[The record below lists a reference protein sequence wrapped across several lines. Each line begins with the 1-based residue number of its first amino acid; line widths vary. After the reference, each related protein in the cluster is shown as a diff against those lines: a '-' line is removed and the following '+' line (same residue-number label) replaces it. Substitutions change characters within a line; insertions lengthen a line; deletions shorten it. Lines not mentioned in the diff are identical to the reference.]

1 MRTILGVAVSV
12 VPVFLFLG
20 ILVVLDSYKLVTRRA
35 VLLGMAAG
43 IAAALASYA
52 VNVRLRPALGMEF
65 TQYSRYVAPFLEEL
79 CKAAYIVFLM
89 SRSRVGFVVDAAI
102 FGFAIGTGFA
112 VTENFYYLAVNPD
125 ASIWVW
131 FVRGFGTAVMH
142 GGCTAILTMITRT
155 LHDHVEQFQL
165 SRMLPGL
172 LAAVALHSLYN
183 HLLLK
188 PVIMT
193 GLIVLVFPY
202 LSLAVFQQSERGTR
216 AWIGTGFDR
225 DQALLATIN
234 AGELLTTPVGQY
246 LSTLRHRFPPEVI
259 VDMLCLT
266 RIHVELAIQAKGVLM
281 AREAGFEL
289 PPNPAA
295 ARDLRE
301 IRVLQESIG
310 KTGMRAL
317 RPFLPMKRDRWQLQ
331 MLETLAPQA
340 LGVS

>member
-1 MRTILGVAVSV
+1 VRTLLGVAVSV

-43 IAAALASYA
+43 IAAALASYM
-52 VNVRLRPALGMEF
+52 VTVRLRPALGMDF
-65 TQYSRYVAPFLEEL
+65 TLYSRYVAPVLEEL

-112 VTENFYYLAVNPD
+112 FTENLYYLAVNPD

-142 GGCTAILTMITRT
+142 GGCTAMLAMITRT
-155 LHDHVEQFQL
+155 LHHGREDFQL
-165 SRMLPGL
+165 SWMLPGL

-188 PVIMT
+188 PVIAT
-193 GLIVLVFPY
+193 GLIMLVFPY
-202 LSLAVFQQSERGTR
+202 LSMAVFQHSERGTR

-225 DQALLATIN
+225 DQALLAAIN

-246 LSTLRHRFPPEVI
+246 LTTLQRRFTPEVI
-259 VDMLCLT
+259 VDMLCLV
-266 RIHVELAIQAKGVLM
+266 RLHVELAIQAKGVLM
-281 AREAGFEL
+281 AREAGFEVV
-289 PPNPAA
+289 PHSSV
-295 ARDLRE
+295 ARNLRE
-301 IRVLQESIG
+301 VRVLQASIG

-317 RPFLPMKRDRWQLQ
+317 RPFLPMKADLWQLQ
-331 MLETLAPQA
+331 ILETLTPPT
-340 LGVS
+340 GDVR